1 MKTNWNN
8 IPLYVWSIVYYKED
22 NKGNKKFYNYVGDC
36 SNLCEGIYSDELEEM
51 PLKDAKKLKGY
62 Y

>member
-1 MKTNWNN
+1 MKTNWDN
-8 IPLYVWSIVYYKED
+8 IPLSVWNIIYYKED
-22 NKGNKKFYNYVGDC
+22 DKGNKKFYNFVGDC
-36 SNLCEGIYSDELEEM
+36 SYLCEGISKDELEIM